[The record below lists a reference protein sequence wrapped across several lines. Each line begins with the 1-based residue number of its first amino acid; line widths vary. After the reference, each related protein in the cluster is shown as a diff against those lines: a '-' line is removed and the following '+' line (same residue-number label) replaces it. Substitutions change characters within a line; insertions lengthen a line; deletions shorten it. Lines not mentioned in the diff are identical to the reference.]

1 MRPQEIF
8 SVVTSTSD
16 SISAGY
22 SSWVFAN
29 FVHPK
34 PGYFYPH
41 SLRVFILPYFVE
53 GFRRERREIPSFA
66 PGAPEE
72 CLHKPVFP
80 LAADHVHEF
89 TMQHGRSEE
98 HTSDLQSL
106 MRIS

>member
-29 FVHPK
+29 FAHPK

-80 LAADHVHEF
+80 LAADPVHEF
-89 TMQHGRSEE
+89 TIDRKSTRLNSSH
-98 HTSDLQSL
+98 
-106 MRIS
+106 